1 MKIKFE
7 FRNKEL
13 WLESDSREFIIHEGF
28 YVDPKTGTEHRT
40 NSAYVYQFKQAII
53 YLLNKGIKFSDA
65 ETLKELMRDYSELK
79 KIIRDGLDFG
89 SEVEE

>member
-28 YVDPKTGTEHRT
+28 YVDPKTGTEHRI
-40 NSAYVYQFKQAII
+40 NSSYVYQFKQAII

-65 ETLKELMRDYSELK
+65 TTLKELVEDYTNLK
-79 KIIRDGLDFG
+79 RIIRDGLDFG
-89 SEVEE
+89 DVEE